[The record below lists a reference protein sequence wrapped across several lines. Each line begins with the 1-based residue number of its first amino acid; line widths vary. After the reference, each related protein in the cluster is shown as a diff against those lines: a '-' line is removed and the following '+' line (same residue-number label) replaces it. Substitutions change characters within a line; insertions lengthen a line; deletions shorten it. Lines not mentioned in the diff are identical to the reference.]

1 MFYLASWGLSA
12 EYLYNIP
19 VERFYMYCH
28 MYIEHKKNEQ
38 EHYKKNRSRNPASRR
53 TTDKKPVGM
62 TNPRPN

>member
-1 MFYLASWGLSA
+1 
-12 EYLYNIP
+12 
-19 VERFYMYCH
+19 

-38 EHYKKNRSRNPASRR
+38 EQYKKTRNPASRR

>member
-1 MFYLASWGLSA
+1 
-12 EYLYNIP
+12 
-19 VERFYMYCH
+19 MYCH